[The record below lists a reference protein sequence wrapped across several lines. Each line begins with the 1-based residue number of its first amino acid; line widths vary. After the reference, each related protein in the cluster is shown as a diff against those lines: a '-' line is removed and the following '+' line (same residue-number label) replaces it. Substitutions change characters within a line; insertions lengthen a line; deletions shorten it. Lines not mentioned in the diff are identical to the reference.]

1 LPDALNL
8 MNQQGI
14 EYSPVVDASER
25 YLGLL
30 ERPNINRVVLPEL
43 LSRKAAVAS
52 GEKQG
57 GNGGKNEAVQSA

>member
-52 GEKQG
+52 GEKHG